1 MAEDPQA
8 DLLAADPLVA
18 DRTLTDSQV
27 AARPVPARLL
37 SVIVPVYNERATVAE
52 IVRRMRRVE
61 LPMDLEIIMVDDGS
75 SDGTED
81 ILAALEDSTV
91 QVVRHATNRGKGAAV
106 RSGLARSRGDL
117 VLLQDGDL
125 EYDPQDW
132 HVLLAPVLDGG
143 ATIVYGSRFAGG
155 HAGVRLSTR
164 VGRRCMS
171 LATELL
177 FDTKLSDMECGY
189 KLFDRRVLDGIV
201 IESDRFDFDPELTA
215 KVLRAGGRI
224 HEVPVSYTP
233 RASHEGR
240 KFSFQDRFRTLWAL
254 GRFRWQRP

>member
-1 MAEDPQA
+1 MDEEPRPER
-8 DLLAADPLVA
+8 LL
-18 DRTLTDSQV
+18 T
-27 AARPVPARLL
+27 VPERLL
-37 SVIVPVYNERATVAE
+37 SVIVPVFNERATVAE

-61 LPMDLEIIMVDDGS
+61 LPVNLEIIMVDDGS
-75 SDGTED
+75 SDGTEK

-91 QVVRHATNRGKGAAV
+91 QVVHHDANRGKGAAV
-106 RSGLARSRGDL
+106 RSGLAASRGDL
-117 VLLQDGDL
+117 VLIQDGDL

-132 HVLLAPVLDGG
+132 RLLLQPVLEEG
-143 ATIVYGSRFAGG
+143 ATVVYGSRFPDGR
-155 HAGVRLSTR
+155 HADVRLSTR

-171 LATELL
+171 VATDLL

-201 IESDRFDFDPELTA
+201 IESDRFDFEPELTA

-233 RASHEGR
+233 RANQEGR
-240 KFSFQDRFRTLWAL
+240 KFSFRDRFRTLWAL
-254 GRFRWQRP
+254 VRFRWRPR